1 MHNGFLS
8 SLYPMMKNVASFL
21 SYGDAS
27 DIIII
32 ILWMSISPIA
42 IRLLKESMPNF
53 QEYFH
58 HFWFHNSEE
67 IIFFTRCNIIVYAS
81 LVLTQN
87 KLLLWWDNPLNFP
100 IFSAIFSNSFI
111 IYHSCF
117 CILLPFLYLLHTF
130 SSMYF
135 LHISI
140 CHFFLIHIIPLQ
152 RSPGVNCSLSL
163 IFSSYHHISITITN
177 CFLSL

>member
-32 ILWMSISPIA
+32 IILWMSISPIA

-58 HFWFHNSEE
+58 HF
-67 IIFFTRCNIIVYAS
+67 
-81 LVLTQN
+81 
-87 KLLLWWDNPLNFP
+87 
-100 IFSAIFSNSFI
+100 
-111 IYHSCF
+111 
-117 CILLPFLYLLHTF
+117 
-130 SSMYF
+130 
-135 LHISI
+135 
-140 CHFFLIHIIPLQ
+140 
-152 RSPGVNCSLSL
+152 
-163 IFSSYHHISITITN
+163 
-177 CFLSL
+177 